1 VTLKEQML
9 HLAINSMMQWQN
21 LCPSLRVLI
30 LGLNPFLLFLFYFIL
45 QVAAYEDPEDGFHE
59 DY

>member
-1 VTLKEQML
+1 
-9 HLAINSMMQWQN
+9 MMQWQN

-30 LGLNPFLLFLFYFIL
+30 LTLNPFLLFLFYFIL
-45 QVAAYEDPEDGFHE
+45 QVAAYEDLEDGFHE